1 MFAER
6 GEGDATEEYAVMA
19 LPGLD
24 LFANIGTAPIRGQHR
39 MGTVLYVV
47 AGASLYSVAS
57 DGTSTLI
64 GAVLGDNPVQMADNG
79 QQLAI
84 VGGPT
89 GTTGYVL
96 SGGVITVSPPNLPAV
111 SSVTYIDGYFVWSA
125 ASSDQFIISAID
137 NGLVYDPLDV
147 ATVEGNPD
155 FIVGVVNDHREL
167 HFYGTDSTEVWYNS
181 GDADFPF
188 ARQGNAFV
196 ERGCID
202 RDSIVKMDNSVFFV
216 GNDRI
221 VYRLDGYTPIR
232 MSKHSV
238 EYRIAG
244 AAWYRGFTHTI
255 EGHKFYVLSTDL
267 CTLALDMA
275 TGAWAERKSNARDNY
290 RVGFAE
296 NAYGKA
302 IFGDIYTG
310 KLYTSSF
317 DTYTENGEPIVC
329 IVEPPTLDRDR
340 DLLTLYAVELFA
352 ETGVGI
358 TAAPNPQV
366 ILQYSRDGG
375 RLYSNEMPRSLGLVG
390 EYKTRAIWRLGVQF
404 RTLDLR
410 FTLPSSA
417 RRFVL
422 GFFADVR

>member
-1 MFAER
+1 
-6 GEGDATEEYAVMA
+6 
-19 LPGLD
+19 
-24 LFANIGTAPIRGQHR
+24 
-39 MGTVLYVV
+39 
-47 AGASLYSVAS
+47 
-57 DGTSTLI
+57 
-64 GAVLGDNPVQMADNG
+64 
-79 QQLAI
+79 
-84 VGGPT
+84 
-89 GTTGYVL
+89 
-96 SGGVITVSPPNLPAV
+96 
-111 SSVTYIDGYFVWSA
+111 
-125 ASSDQFIISAID
+125 
-137 NGLVYDPLDV
+137 
-147 ATVEGNPD
+147 
-155 FIVGVVNDHREL
+155 
-167 HFYGTDSTEVWYNS
+167 
-181 GDADFPF
+181 
-188 ARQGNAFV
+188 
-196 ERGCID
+196 
-202 RDSIVKMDNSVFFV
+202 
-216 GNDRI
+216 
-221 VYRLDGYTPIR
+221 